1 MGYALL
7 KEIKKVDIGI
17 KDSLI
22 KEIKELPAFKTSQV
36 VDAKNLLVL
45 PGAIDTQVHF
55 REPGATDSE
64 DLYSGSRAA
73 IMGGITSILRCQ
85 ILIHQPLVKRNF

>member
-1 MGYALL
+1 MSESFDLIIKNGLCFIEGNL
-7 KEIKKVDIGI
+7 KKVDIGI

-22 KEIKELPAFKTSQV
+22 EEIKELSAFKTSQA

-55 REPGATDSE
+55 REPGATDS
-64 DLYSGSRAA
+64 
-73 IMGGITSILRCQ
+73 
-85 ILIHQPLVKRNF
+85 